1 MVLSQVEV
9 TGAEVY
15 AASISDK
22 LIDRGHNVFI
32 VSDTLTVPT
41 RAKYI
46 ALPLNKRKIYLQV
59 KHLFKLIRIIRE
71 NNIMVIHSHSRV
83 SCKLSYIASRLTGV
97 PMIYTAHGHH
107 HVHLSKKLFPA
118 YGEYT
123 LAICENVR
131 DQIIRELHWD
141 ENKIEILRN
150 GVDSSRYS
158 PLIAISSHQKE
169 ADNFKTV
176 SIIGRLSG
184 PKGDVAYKVLEE
196 ICITNPIDPS
206 IKINVVGGMV
216 IPERFKKFQD
226 RVSLSGFVGKVSD
239 QIANSSV
246 VIGSGRVAIES
257 LMMGKPTIAFG
268 EATYEGLVTS
278 ENYQTVLRSNFG
290 DIAESGSWD
299 TSHLGEDISA
309 GLKMEKIPEQL
320 YASITNSFNLDKVT
334 DRIEYIYQS
343 IYSRE
348 KYEIPVLLYHR
359 VINDPSLAGKHGTY
373 VTTKQLEAHLEYLHK
388 NNYTPITFEDLSMIN
403 RFDKDK
409 KYVILTFDDGY
420 EDNYTL
426 LFPMLKKFSFKA
438 VIFMV
443 TGKKE
448 NTWDYLD
455 EGRTFPLLERAQIL
469 EMNKYGIEFG
479 AHTMNH
485 VDLTKVEVAE
495 ARQEIEGSR
504 EALEKLLGKKVSA
517 FAYPY
522 GSVNDTVKE
531 LVKRAGFKYGI
542 ATVVGP
548 LAIHEDIFNIRR
560 IVAHPDTN
568 LSRFARKVK
577 GDYLYRKAKRR
588 AITAG
593 SVAAKDVLL
602 TPMDVQSRRGGA
614 NRRSA

>member
-1 MVLSQVEV
+1 MNILMVLSQVEV

-41 RAKYI
+41 GAKYI
-46 ALPLNKRKIYLQV
+46 AIPLNKRRLYLQI
-59 KHLFKLIRIIRE
+59 KHLYKLIKTIRD

-83 SCKLSYIASRLTGV
+83 SCKLSYIASRLCGV

-131 DQIIRELHWD
+131 DQIIKELHWD
-141 ENKIEILRN
+141 KDKIEILRN
-150 GVDSSRYS
+150 GVDGSRYS
-158 PLIAISSHQKE
+158 PVHVPVKPE
-169 ADNFKTV
+169 VPTV

-196 ICITNPIDPS
+196 ICVTNPIYPS

-216 IPERFKKFQD
+216 IPERFKKFQN

-246 VIGSGRVAIES
+246 IIGSGRVAIES

-268 EATYEGLVTS
+268 EATYEGLVTIDS
-278 ENYQTVLRSNFG
+278 YQTVLRSNFG

-299 TSHLGEDISA
+299 TSRLGHDISA
-309 GLKMEKIPEQL
+309 GLEMEKIPEQL
-320 YASITNSFNLDKVT
+320 YTAISNSFNLDRVT

-373 VTTKQLEAHLEYLHK
+373 VTTRQLEAHLEYLHK
-388 NNYTPITFEDLSMIN
+388 NNYTPISFEDLSMID
-403 RFDKDK
+403 RFDKEK
-409 KYVILTFDDGY
+409 K
-420 EDNYTL
+420 N
-426 LFPMLKKFSFKA
+426 M
-438 VIFMV
+438 
-443 TGKKE
+443 
-448 NTWDYLD
+448 
-455 EGRTFPLLERAQIL
+455 
-469 EMNKYGIEFG
+469 
-479 AHTMNH
+479 
-485 VDLTKVEVAE
+485 
-495 ARQEIEGSR
+495 
-504 EALEKLLGKKVSA
+504 
-517 FAYPY
+517 
-522 GSVNDTVKE
+522 
-531 LVKRAGFKYGI
+531 
-542 ATVVGP
+542 
-548 LAIHEDIFNIRR
+548 
-560 IVAHPDTN
+560 
-568 LSRFARKVK
+568 
-577 GDYLYRKAKRR
+577 
-588 AITAG
+588 
-593 SVAAKDVLL
+593 
-602 TPMDVQSRRGGA
+602 
-614 NRRSA
+614 

>member
-1 MVLSQVEV
+1 MNILMVLSQVEV

-15 AASISDK
+15 AATISDK

-32 VSDTLTVPT
+32 VSDTLKIQT

-46 ALPLNKRKIYLQV
+46 PLPLNKRKIYLQV
-59 KHLFKLIRIIRE
+59 KHLIKLINIIRE

-83 SCKLSYIASRLTGV
+83 SCKLSYIASRLCGV

-118 YGEYT
+118 YGEYS

-131 DQIIRELHWD
+131 DQIIKELHWD

-150 GVDSSRYS
+150 GVDSRRYS
-158 PLIAISSHQKE
+158 PVHVPVKP
-169 ADNFKTV
+169 DVPTV

-196 ICITNPIDPS
+196 ICIKNPIDSS

-216 IPERFKKFQD
+216 IPDRFKKFQD

-268 EATYEGLVTS
+268 EATYEGLVTTD
-278 ENYQTVLRSNFG
+278 NYQTVLRSNFG

-299 TSHLGEDISA
+299 TSRLGHDISD

-320 YASITNSFNLDKVT
+320 YTAISNSFNLDKVT

-359 VINDPSLAGKHGTY
+359 VINDPALAGKHGTY
-373 VTTKQLEAHLEYLHK
+373 VTTRQLNAHLEYLHK
-388 NNYTPITFEDLSMIN
+388 NNYTPISFEDLSMID

-426 LFPMLKKFSFKA
+426 LFPMLKKFNFKA

-469 EMNKYGIEFG
+469 EMSRYGIEFG

-485 VDLTKVEVAE
+485 VDLTKVELAE
-495 ARQEIEGSR
+495 AKQEIEGSR
-504 EALEKLLGKKVSA
+504 ETLENILGKKVTA

-531 LVKRAGFKYGI
+531 LVKKAGFKYGI

-560 IVAHPDTN
+560 IIAHPDTN

-588 AITAG
+588 ALNAV
-593 SVAAKDVLL
+593 SVAAKDVSL
-602 TPMDVQSRRGGA
+602 TPIEVQSRRGG
-614 NRRSA
+614 NKRSA

>member
-1 MVLSQVEV
+1 MNILMVLSQVEV

-22 LIDRGHNVFI
+22 LIDRGHNVYI

-41 RAKYI
+41 RARYI
-46 ALPLNKRKIYLQV
+46 SLPLNKRKIYLQV
-59 KHLFKLIRIIRE
+59 KHLFKLIQIIRE

-131 DQIIRELHWD
+131 DQIIKELHWD
-141 ENKIEILRN
+141 ANKIEILRN
-150 GVDSSRYS
+150 GVDSNRYS
-158 PLIAISSHQKE
+158 PIHIPVKP
-169 ADNFKTV
+169 DVPTV

-196 ICITNPIDPS
+196 ICIKNPIDSS

-268 EATYEGLVTS
+268 EATYEGLVTTD
-278 ENYQTVLRSNFG
+278 NYQTVLRSNFG

-299 TSHLGEDISA
+299 TSHLGQDISA
-309 GLKMEKIPEQL
+309 GLQMEKIPEQL
-320 YASITNSFNLDKVT
+320 YTAITNSFNLDRVT
-334 DRIEYIYQS
+334 DRIESIYQS

-359 VINDPSLAGKHGTY
+359 VINDPALAGKHGTY
-373 VTTKQLEAHLEYLHK
+373 VTAKQLEAHLEYLHK
-388 NNYTPITFEDLSMIN
+388 NNYTPISFEDLSMIN

-426 LFPMLKKFSFKA
+426 LFPMLKKFNFKA

-455 EGRTFPLLERAQIL
+455 EGRTFPLLERSQIL
-469 EMNKYGIEFG
+469 EMNRYGIEFG

-485 VDLTKVEVAE
+485 VDLTKVAVSE
-495 ARQEIEGSR
+495 AKQEIEGSR
-504 EALEKLLGKKVSA
+504 AALENILGKKVTA

-522 GSVNDTVKE
+522 GSVNDTVKD
-531 LVKRAGFKYGI
+531 LVKKAGFKYGI
-542 ATVVGP
+542 ATVIGP

-577 GDYLYRKAKRR
+577 GDYLYRKAKKR
-588 AITAG
+588 ALTAG
-593 SVAAKDVLL
+593 SVSAKDVLL
-602 TPMDVQSRRGGA
+602 TPMDVQSRRGGG
-614 NRRSA
+614 RRAS

>member
-1 MVLSQVEV
+1 MNILMVLSQVEV

-32 VSDTLTVPT
+32 VSDTLKIQT

-46 ALPLNKRKIYLQV
+46 PLPLNKRKLHLQA
-59 KHLFKLIRIIRE
+59 KHLLKLINIIRE

-83 SCKLSYIASRLTGV
+83 SCKLAYIASRLCGV

-118 YGEYT
+118 YGEYS

-131 DQIIRELHWD
+131 DQIIKELHWD
-141 ENKIEILRN
+141 ENKIEVLRN

-158 PLIAISSHQKE
+158 PVHIPAKPE
-169 ADNFKTV
+169 FPTV

-196 ICITNPIDPS
+196 ICIKNPIDPS

-216 IPERFKKFQD
+216 IPDRFQKFKE

-268 EATYEGLVTS
+268 EATYEGLVTTD
-278 ENYQTVLRSNFG
+278 NYQTVLRSNFG

-299 TSHLGEDISA
+299 TSHLGQDITA
-309 GLKMEKIPEQL
+309 GLQMEKIPEQL
-320 YASITNSFNLDKVT
+320 YTAISNSFNLDKVT

-373 VTTKQLEAHLEYLHK
+373 VTTRQLQAHLEYLHK
-388 NNYTPITFEDLSMIN
+388 NNYTPISFEDLSMID

-426 LFPMLKKFSFKA
+426 LFPMLKKFNFKA

-455 EGRTFPLLERAQIL
+455 EGRTFPLLERTQIL
-469 EMNKYGIEFG
+469 EMSNYGIEFG

-495 ARQEIEGSR
+495 AKQEIEGSR
-504 EALEKLLGKKVSA
+504 TTLEGILGKKVTA

-522 GSVNDTVKE
+522 GSVNETVKE
-531 LVKRAGFKYGI
+531 LVKKAGFKYGI

-560 IVAHPDTN
+560 IIAHPDTN

-577 GDYLYRKAKRR
+577 GDYLYRKAKKR
-588 AITAG
+588 AINAG
-593 SVAAKDVLL
+593 SVAAKNVTL
-602 TPMDVQSRRGGA
+602 TPIDVQSRRSGSK
-614 NRRSA
+614 RSA

>member
-1 MVLSQVEV
+1 MNILMVLSQVEV

-15 AASISDK
+15 AAAISDK

-41 RAKYI
+41 KAKYI
-46 ALPLNKRKIYLQV
+46 PLPLNKRKIYLQV
-59 KHLFKLIRIIRE
+59 KHLYKLIRIIRD

-141 ENKIEILRN
+141 ESKIEILRN
-150 GVDSSRYS
+150 GVDGTRYS
-158 PLIAISSHQKE
+158 PVHIKPE
-169 ADNFKTV
+169 VPMV

-196 ICITNPIDPS
+196 ICIKNPIDTS

-216 IPERFKKFQD
+216 IPERFKKFGD

-278 ENYQTVLRSNFG
+278 DNYQTVLRSNFG
-290 DIAESGSWD
+290 DIAEAGSWD
-299 TSHLGEDISA
+299 TSHLGHDISE
-309 GLKMEKIPEQL
+309 GLKMEKIPGQL
-320 YASITNSFNLDKVT
+320 YTAISNSFNLDKVA
-334 DRIEYIYQS
+334 DRIEFIYQS

-373 VTTKQLEAHLEYLHK
+373 VTTKQLQAHLEYLHK

-403 RFDKDK
+403 RFDKEK

-426 LFPMLKKFSFKA
+426 LFPMLKKFNFKA

-455 EGRTFPLLERAQIL
+455 EGRTFPLLERSQIL

-485 VDLTKVEVAE
+485 VDLTKVELSE
-495 ARQEIEGSR
+495 AKQEIEGSR
-504 EALEKLLGKKVSA
+504 VALEGILGKKVSA

-522 GSVNDTVKE
+522 GSVNESVKE
-531 LVKRAGFKYGI
+531 LVRKAGFKYGI

-588 AITAG
+588 ALQSG
-593 SVAAKDVLL
+593 SVAAKDVTL

-614 NRRSA
+614 KRSA

>member
-1 MVLSQVEV
+1 MMVLSQVEV

-22 LIDRGHNVFI
+22 LMDRGHNVVV
-32 VSDTLTVPT
+32 VSDTLRVPT

-46 ALPLNKRKIYLQV
+46 PLPLNKRRLYLQI
-59 KHLFKLIRIIRE
+59 KHIFRLIQIIRE

-83 SCKLSYIASRLTGV
+83 SCKLSYIASRLCGV
-97 PMIYTAHGHH
+97 PMVYTAHGHH

-123 LAICENVR
+123 VAICENVR

-141 ENKIEILRN
+141 KNKIEILRN
-150 GVDSSRYS
+150 GVDGSRYN
-158 PLIAISSHQKE
+158 PVHVQPAVP
-169 ADNFKTV
+169 TV

-184 PKGDVAYKVLEE
+184 PKGDVAYKILEE
-196 ICITNPIDPS
+196 ICITNPINS
-206 IKINVVGGMV
+206 AIKINVVGGMV
-216 IPERFKKFQD
+216 IPERFQKFKD

-268 EATYEGLVTS
+268 EATYEGLVTP
-278 ENYQTVLRSNFG
+278 ENCETVLRSNFG
-290 DIAESGSWD
+290 DIAELGSWD
-299 TSHLGEDISA
+299 TSRLGHDIEA
-309 GLKMEKIPEQL
+309 GLQMGKIPEQL
-320 YASITNSFNLDKVT
+320 YTTICNSFNLDKVT
-334 DRIEYIYQS
+334 DRLEYIYQS

-373 VTTKQLEAHLEYLHK
+373 VTTRQLETHLEYLHK
-388 NNYTPITFEDLSMIN
+388 NNYTPISFEDLSLID
-403 RFDKDK
+403 RFDKNK

-455 EGRTFPLLERAQIL
+455 EGRTFPLLERTQIL
-469 EMNKYGIEFG
+469 EMSKYGIEFG

-485 VDLTKVEVAE
+485 VDLTKVDIAE
-495 ARQEIEGSR
+495 AKQEIEGSR
-504 EALEKLLGKKVSA
+504 QALESIIGKKVNA

-522 GSVNDTVKE
+522 GSVNETVKE
-531 LVKRAGFKYGI
+531 LVKKAGFKYGI

-548 LAIHEDIFNIRR
+548 LAMHEDIFNIRR

-577 GDYLYRKAKRR
+577 GDYLYRKARKRDR
-588 AITAG
+588 DAG
-593 SVAAKDVLL
+593 SVAAKDVSL
-602 TPMDVQSRRGGA
+602 TPVEMNSSRGGGK
-614 NRRSA
+614 RRA

>member
-41 RAKYI
+41 RARYI
-46 ALPLNKRKIYLQV
+46 PIPLNKRRIYLQI
-59 KHLFKLIRIIRE
+59 KHLYKLIKIIRD

-83 SCKLSYIASRLTGV
+83 SCKLSYIASRLCGV

-131 DQIIRELHWD
+131 DQIIKELHWD
-141 ENKIEILRN
+141 KNKIEILRN
-150 GVDSSRYS
+150 GVDGNRYS
-158 PLIAISSHQKE
+158 PVHVPVKP
-169 ADNFKTV
+169 DVPTV

-184 PKGDVAYKVLEE
+184 PKGDVAFKVLEE
-196 ICITNPIDPS
+196 ICCKNPIDSS
-206 IKINVVGGMV
+206 IKINVVGGMI
-216 IPERFKKFQD
+216 IPERFKKFQN

-239 QIANSSV
+239 HIANSSV

-268 EATYEGLVTS
+268 EATYEGLVTTD
-278 ENYQTVLRSNFG
+278 NYQTVLRSNFG

-299 TSHLGEDISA
+299 TSHLGQDISA
-309 GLKMEKIPEQL
+309 GLQMEKIPEQL
-320 YASITNSFNLDKVT
+320 YTAISNSFNLDKVT
-334 DRIEYIYQS
+334 ERIEFIYQS

-388 NNYTPITFEDLSMIN
+388 NNYTPISFEDLSMID
-403 RFDKDK
+403 RFDKEK

-426 LFPMLKKFSFKA
+426 LFPMLKKFNFKA

-485 VDLTKVEVAE
+485 VDLTKVEVSE
-495 ARQEIEGSR
+495 AKREIEGSR
-504 EALEKLLGKKVSA
+504 EALEQLLGKKVSA

-522 GSVNDTVKE
+522 GSVNETVKE
-531 LVKRAGFKYGI
+531 LVKKAGFKYGI
-542 ATVVGP
+542 STVVGP

-560 IVAHPDTN
+560 IIAHPDTN

-577 GDYLYRKAKRR
+577 GNYLYRKAKKR
-588 AITAG
+588 AGDSI
-593 SVAAKDVLL
+593 AAKDVIL

-614 NRRSA
+614 KRSA

>member
-1 MVLSQVEV
+1 MNILMVLSQVEV

-46 ALPLNKRKIYLQV
+46 PLPLNKRKIYLQV
-59 KHLFKLIRIIRE
+59 KHLIKLIRIIRE

-131 DQIIRELHWD
+131 DQIIKELHWD

-158 PLIAISSHQKE
+158 PVHIKPE
-169 ADNFKTV
+169 VPMV

-196 ICITNPIDPS
+196 ICINNPIDTS

-299 TSHLGEDISA
+299 TSHLGHDISA
-309 GLKMEKIPEQL
+309 GLQMEKIPEQL
-320 YASITNSFNLDKVT
+320 YTSITNSFNLDKVA

-373 VTTKQLEAHLEYLHK
+373 VTTRQLEAHLEYLHK

-403 RFDKDK
+403 RFDKEK

-426 LFPMLKKFSFKA
+426 LFPMLKKFNFKA

-469 EMNKYGIEFG
+469 EMNKFGIEFG

-485 VDLTKVEVAE
+485 VDLTKVEVSE
-495 ARQEIEGSR
+495 AKEEIEGSR
-504 EALEKLLGKKVSA
+504 AALENILGKKVTC

-522 GSVNDTVKE
+522 GSVNETVKE

-588 AITAG
+588 ATAG

-602 TPMDVQSRRGGA
+602 TPMDVQSRRGGG

>member
-1 MVLSQVEV
+1 MNILMVLSQVEV

-22 LIDRGHNVFI
+22 LIDKGHNVFI

-46 ALPLNKRKIYLQV
+46 PVPLNKRRLYLQI
-59 KHLFKLIRIIRE
+59 KHLYKLIQTIRK

-83 SCKLSYIASRLTGV
+83 SCKLSYIASRLCGV

-131 DQIIRELHWD
+131 DQIIKELHWD
-141 ENKIEILRN
+141 KDKIEILRN
-150 GVDSSRYS
+150 GVDGKRYS
-158 PLIAISSHQKE
+158 PVHVPVKP
-169 ADNFKTV
+169 DVPTV

-196 ICITNPIDPS
+196 ICINNPIDAS
-206 IKINVVGGMV
+206 IRINVVGGMV
-216 IPERFKKFQD
+216 IPERFKKFGD

-246 VIGSGRVAIES
+246 IIGSGRVAIES

-268 EATYEGLVTS
+268 EATYEGLVTTD
-278 ENYQTVLRSNFG
+278 NYKNVLRSNFG
-290 DIAESGSWD
+290 DISESGSWD
-299 TSHLGEDISA
+299 TSRLGQDIAA
-309 GLKMEKIPEQL
+309 GLKMERIPEQL
-320 YASITNSFNLDKVT
+320 YTAISNSFNLDKVT
-334 DRIEYIYQS
+334 ERIEYIYQS

-359 VINDPSLAGKHGTY
+359 VISDPSLAGKHGTY
-373 VTTKQLEAHLEYLHK
+373 VTTKQLEAHLEYLNK

-403 RFDKDK
+403 RFDKEK

-426 LFPMLKKFSFKA
+426 LFPMLRKYGFKA

-455 EGRTFPLLERAQIL
+455 EGRTFPLLERTQIL
-469 EMNKYGIEFG
+469 EMSKYGIEFG

-485 VDLTKVEVAE
+485 VDLTKVEVSE

-504 EALEKLLGKKVSA
+504 EALEDILGKKVTA

-522 GSVNDTVKE
+522 GSVNETVKE
-531 LVKRAGFKYGI
+531 LVKKAGFKYGI
-542 ATVVGP
+542 ATVLGP
-548 LAIHEDIFNIRR
+548 LAIHEDTFNIRR
-560 IVAHPDTN
+560 IVTHPDTN

-577 GDYLYRKAKRR
+577 GNYLYRKAKRR
-588 AITAG
+588 ASAAG
-593 SVAAKDVLL
+593 SIAAKDVTL
-602 TPMDVQSRRGGA
+602 TPIEVQSRRGGSKRTA
-614 NRRSA
+614 

>member
-1 MVLSQVEV
+1 MNILMVLSQVEV

-22 LIDRGHNVFI
+22 LIDRGHNVLI

-46 ALPLNKRKIYLQV
+46 AIPLNKRRLHLQI
-59 KHLFKLIRIIRE
+59 KHLYKLIKTIRD

-83 SCKLSYIASRLTGV
+83 SCKLSYIASRLCGV

-131 DQIIRELHWD
+131 DQIIKELHWD
-141 ENKIEILRN
+141 KDKIEILRN
-150 GVDSSRYS
+150 GVDGSRYS
-158 PLIAISSHQKE
+158 PVHVPVKP
-169 ADNFKTV
+169 DVPTV

-196 ICITNPIDPS
+196 ICIKNPIDPT

-216 IPERFKKFQD
+216 IPERFKIFQD

-246 VIGSGRVAIES
+246 IIGSGRVAIES

-278 ENYQTVLRSNFG
+278 DTYQTVLRSNFG
-290 DIAESGSWD
+290 DIAETGSWD
-299 TSHLGEDISA
+299 TSHLGQDISA
-309 GLKMEKIPEQL
+309 GLQMGKIPEQL
-320 YASITNSFNLDKVT
+320 YTAVSNSFNLDRVT
-334 DRIEYIYQS
+334 ERIEFIYQS

-388 NNYTPITFEDLSMIN
+388 NNYTPISFEDLSMIN

-426 LFPMLKKFSFKA
+426 LFPMLKKFNFKA

-455 EGRTFPLLERAQIL
+455 EGRTFPLLERSQIL

-485 VDLTKVEVAE
+485 VDLTKVEVSE
-495 ARQEIEGSR
+495 AKQEIEGSKKT
-504 EALEKLLGKKVSA
+504 LEQLLGKEVTA

-522 GSVNDTVKE
+522 GSVNETIKE
-531 LVKRAGFKYGI
+531 LVKKAGFKYGI
-542 ATVVGP
+542 STVVGP

-560 IVAHPDTN
+560 IIAHPDTN

-577 GDYLYRKAKRR
+577 GDYLYRKAKMR
-588 AITAG
+588 ASNSGI
-593 SVAAKDVLL
+593 AAKDVTL
-602 TPMDVQSRRGGA
+602 TPIEVQTRRGGA
-614 NRRSA
+614 KRSA

>member
-1 MVLSQVEV
+1 MNILMVLSQVEV

-22 LIDRGHNVFI
+22 LIDRGHNVYI

-46 ALPLNKRKIYLQV
+46 SLPLNKRKIYLQV

-131 DQIIRELHWD
+131 DQIIKELHWD

-158 PLIAISSHQKE
+158 PVHIKPE
-169 ADNFKTV
+169 VPMV

-299 TSHLGEDISA
+299 TSHLGQDISA

-320 YASITNSFNLDKVT
+320 YTSITNSFNLDRVT
-334 DRIEYIYQS
+334 DRIESIYQS

-426 LFPMLKKFSFKA
+426 LFPMLKRFNFKA

-495 ARQEIEGSR
+495 AKQEIEGSR
-504 EALEKLLGKKVSA
+504 EALEGILGKKVSA

-522 GSVNDTVKE
+522 GSVNETVKE

-588 AITAG
+588 ALTAG
-593 SVAAKDVLL
+593 SVAAKDVTL
-602 TPMDVQSRRGGA
+602 TPIDVQSRRSGA
-614 NRRSA
+614 KRRA

>member
-22 LIDRGHNVFI
+22 LIDKGHNVFI

-46 ALPLNKRKIYLQV
+46 PLPLNKRRLYLQI
-59 KHLFKLIRIIRE
+59 KHLYKLIQTIRR

-83 SCKLSYIASRLTGV
+83 SCKLSYIASRLCGV

-131 DQIIRELHWD
+131 DQIIKELHWD
-141 ENKIEILRN
+141 KDKIEILRN
-150 GVDSSRYS
+150 GVDGNRYS
-158 PLIAISSHQKE
+158 PVHVPVKPE
-169 ADNFKTV
+169 VPTV

-196 ICITNPIDPS
+196 ICIKNPIDAS

-216 IPERFKKFQD
+216 IPERFKKFSN

-246 VIGSGRVAIES
+246 IIGSGRVAIES

-268 EATYEGLVTS
+268 EATYEGLVTTD
-278 ENYQTVLRSNFG
+278 NYKNVLRSNFG
-290 DIAESGSWD
+290 DISESGSWD
-299 TSHLGEDISA
+299 TSRLGQDIAA
-309 GLKMEKIPEQL
+309 GLKMERIPEQL
-320 YASITNSFNLDKVT
+320 YTAISNSFNLDKVT
-334 DRIEYIYQS
+334 ERIEYIYQS

-359 VINDPSLAGKHGTY
+359 VISDPSLAGKHGTY

-403 RFDKDK
+403 RFDKEK

-426 LFPMLKKFSFKA
+426 LFPMLKRFNFKA

-455 EGRTFPLLERAQIL
+455 EGRTFPLLERTQIL

-504 EALEKLLGKKVSA
+504 EALEEILGKKVTA

-522 GSVNDTVKE
+522 GSVNETVKD
-531 LVKRAGFKYGI
+531 LVKKAGFKYGI
-542 ATVVGP
+542 ATVIGP
-548 LAIHEDIFNIRR
+548 LAIHEDTFNIRR
-560 IVAHPDTN
+560 IIAHPDTN

-577 GDYLYRKAKRR
+577 GNYLYRKAKNR
-588 AITAG
+588 AAANSI
-593 SVAAKDVLL
+593 AAKDVTL
-602 TPMDVQSRRGGA
+602 TPIEVQSRRGSSKRTA
-614 NRRSA
+614 

>member
-1 MVLSQVEV
+1 MNILMVLSQVEV

-22 LIDRGHNVFI
+22 LIDRGHNVLI

-46 ALPLNKRKIYLQV
+46 AIPLNKRRLHLQI
-59 KHLFKLIRIIRE
+59 KHLYKLIKTIRD

-83 SCKLSYIASRLTGV
+83 SCKLSYIASRLCGV

-131 DQIIRELHWD
+131 DQIIKELHWD
-141 ENKIEILRN
+141 KDKIEILRN
-150 GVDSSRYS
+150 GVDGSRYS
-158 PLIAISSHQKE
+158 PVHVPVKP
-169 ADNFKTV
+169 DVPTV

-196 ICITNPIDPS
+196 ICIKNPIDPT

-216 IPERFKKFQD
+216 IPERFKIFQD

-246 VIGSGRVAIES
+246 IIGSGRVAIES

-278 ENYQTVLRSNFG
+278 DTYQTVLRSNFG
-290 DIAESGSWD
+290 DIAETGSWD
-299 TSHLGEDISA
+299 TSHLGQDISA
-309 GLKMEKIPEQL
+309 GLQMGKIPEQL
-320 YASITNSFNLDKVT
+320 YTAVSNSFNLDRVT
-334 DRIEYIYQS
+334 ERIEFIYQS

-388 NNYTPITFEDLSMIN
+388 NNYTPISFEDLSMIN

-426 LFPMLKKFSFKA
+426 LFPMLKKFNFKA

-455 EGRTFPLLERAQIL
+455 
-469 EMNKYGIEFG
+469 
-479 AHTMNH
+479 
-485 VDLTKVEVAE
+485 
-495 ARQEIEGSR
+495 
-504 EALEKLLGKKVSA
+504 
-517 FAYPY
+517 
-522 GSVNDTVKE
+522 
-531 LVKRAGFKYGI
+531 
-542 ATVVGP
+542 
-548 LAIHEDIFNIRR
+548 
-560 IVAHPDTN
+560 
-568 LSRFARKVK
+568 
-577 GDYLYRKAKRR
+577 
-588 AITAG
+588 
-593 SVAAKDVLL
+593 
-602 TPMDVQSRRGGA
+602 
-614 NRRSA
+614 

>member
-1 MVLSQVEV
+1 MNILMVLSQVEV

-22 LIDRGHNVFI
+22 LIDRGHNVLI

-46 ALPLNKRKIYLQV
+46 AIPLNKRRLHLQI
-59 KHLFKLIRIIRE
+59 KHLYKLIKTIRD

-83 SCKLSYIASRLTGV
+83 SCKLSYIASRLCGV

-131 DQIIRELHWD
+131 DQIIKELHWD
-141 ENKIEILRN
+141 KDKIEILRN
-150 GVDSSRYS
+150 GVDGSRYS
-158 PLIAISSHQKE
+158 PVHVPVKP
-169 ADNFKTV
+169 DVPTV

-196 ICITNPIDPS
+196 ICIKNPIDPT

-216 IPERFKKFQD
+216 IPERFKIFQD

-246 VIGSGRVAIES
+246 IIGSGRVAIES

-278 ENYQTVLRSNFG
+278 DTYQTVLRSNFG
-290 DIAESGSWD
+290 DIAETGSWD
-299 TSHLGEDISA
+299 TSHLGQDISA
-309 GLKMEKIPEQL
+309 GLQMGKIPEQL
-320 YASITNSFNLDKVT
+320 YTAVSNSFNLDRVT
-334 DRIEYIYQS
+334 ERIEFIYQS

-388 NNYTPITFEDLSMIN
+388 NNYTPISFEDLSMIN

-426 LFPMLKKFSFKA
+426 LFPMLKKFNFKA

-455 EGRTFPLLERAQIL
+455 EGRTFPLLERSQIL

-485 VDLTKVEVAE
+485 VDLTKVEVSE
-495 ARQEIEGSR
+495 AKQEIEGSKQT
-504 EALEKLLGKKVSA
+504 LEQLLGKEVTA

-522 GSVNDTVKE
+522 GSVNETIKE
-531 LVKRAGFKYGI
+531 LVKKAGFKYGI
-542 ATVVGP
+542 STVVGP

-560 IVAHPDTN
+560 IIAHPDTN

-577 GDYLYRKAKRR
+577 GDYLYRKAKMR
-588 AITAG
+588 ASNSGI
-593 SVAAKDVLL
+593 AAKDVTL
-602 TPMDVQSRRGGA
+602 TPIEVQTRRGGA
-614 NRRSA
+614 KRSA

>member
-1 MVLSQVEV
+1 
-9 TGAEVY
+9 
-15 AASISDK
+15 
-22 LIDRGHNVFI
+22 
-32 VSDTLTVPT
+32 
-41 RAKYI
+41 
-46 ALPLNKRKIYLQV
+46 
-59 KHLFKLIRIIRE
+59 
-71 NNIMVIHSHSRV
+71 MVIHSHSRV
-83 SCKLSYIASRLTGV
+83 SCKLSYIASRLCGV

-131 DQIIRELHWD
+131 DQIIKELHWD
-141 ENKIEILRN
+141 KDKIEILRN
-150 GVDSSRYS
+150 GVDGSRYS
-158 PLIAISSHQKE
+158 PVHVPVKP
-169 ADNFKTV
+169 DVPTV

-196 ICITNPIDPS
+196 ICIKNPIDPT

-216 IPERFKKFQD
+216 IPERFKIFQD

-246 VIGSGRVAIES
+246 IIGSGRVAIES

-278 ENYQTVLRSNFG
+278 DTYQTVLRSNFG
-290 DIAESGSWD
+290 DIAETGSWD
-299 TSHLGEDISA
+299 TSHLGQDISA
-309 GLKMEKIPEQL
+309 GLQMGKIPEQL
-320 YASITNSFNLDKVT
+320 YTAVSNSFNLDRVT
-334 DRIEYIYQS
+334 ERIEFIYQS

-388 NNYTPITFEDLSMIN
+388 NNYTPISFEDLSMIN

-426 LFPMLKKFSFKA
+426 LFPMLKKFNFKA

-455 EGRTFPLLERAQIL
+455 EGRTFPLLERSQIL

-485 VDLTKVEVAE
+485 VDLTKVEVSE
-495 ARQEIEGSR
+495 AKQEIEGSKKT
-504 EALEKLLGKKVSA
+504 LEQLLGKEVTA

-522 GSVNDTVKE
+522 GSVNETIKE
-531 LVKRAGFKYGI
+531 LVKKAGFKYGI
-542 ATVVGP
+542 STVVGP

-560 IVAHPDTN
+560 IIAHPDTN

-577 GDYLYRKAKRR
+577 GDYLYRKAKMR
-588 AITAG
+588 ASNSGI
-593 SVAAKDVLL
+593 AAKDVTL
-602 TPMDVQSRRGGA
+602 TPIEVQTRRGGA
-614 NRRSA
+614 KRSA

>member
-1 MVLSQVEV
+1 MNILMVLSQVEV

-22 LIDRGHNVFI
+22 LIDKGHNVFI

-46 ALPLNKRKIYLQV
+46 PLPLNKRRLYLQV
-59 KHLFKLIRIIRE
+59 KHLYKLIKTIRD

-83 SCKLSYIASRLTGV
+83 SCKLSYIASRLCGV

-131 DQIIRELHWD
+131 DQIIKELHWD
-141 ENKIEILRN
+141 KDKIEILRN
-150 GVDSSRYS
+150 GIDGSRYS
-158 PLIAISSHQKE
+158 PVHVPVKPE
-169 ADNFKTV
+169 VPTV

-196 ICITNPIDPS
+196 ICIKTPIDAS

-216 IPERFKKFQD
+216 IPERFKKFQN

-246 VIGSGRVAIES
+246 IIGSGRVAIES

-268 EATYEGLVTS
+268 EATYEGLVTTD
-278 ENYQTVLRSNFG
+278 NYQKVLRSNFG

-299 TSHLGEDISA
+299 TSHLGQDISA

-320 YASITNSFNLDKVT
+320 YTAISNSFNLDRVT
-334 DRIEYIYQS
+334 ERIEYIYQS

-359 VINDPSLAGKHGTY
+359 VISDPSLAGKHGTY
-373 VTTKQLEAHLEYLHK
+373 VTTRQLEAHLEYLHK
-388 NNYTPITFEDLSMIN
+388 NNYTPITFEDLSMID

-426 LFPMLKKFSFKA
+426 LFPMLKKFNFKA

-504 EALEKLLGKKVSA
+504 EALEDILGKKVTA

-522 GSVNDTVKE
+522 GSVNETVKE
-531 LVKRAGFKYGI
+531 LVKKAGFKYGI
-542 ATVVGP
+542 ATVIGP
-548 LAIHEDIFNIRR
+548 LAIHEDTFNIRR
-560 IVAHPDTN
+560 IVTHPDTN

-577 GDYLYRKAKRR
+577 GNYLYRKAKRR
-588 AITAG
+588 ASAANSI
-593 SVAAKDVLL
+593 AAKDVTL
-602 TPMDVQSRRGGA
+602 TPVEVQSRRGGSKRTA
-614 NRRSA
+614 

>member
-1 MVLSQVEV
+1 MNILMVLSQVEV

-15 AASISDK
+15 AAAISDK

-46 ALPLNKRKIYLQV
+46 PIPLNKRRLYLQV
-59 KHLFKLIRIIRE
+59 KHLYQLIKTIRD

-83 SCKLSYIASRLTGV
+83 SCKLSYIASRLCGV

-131 DQIIRELHWD
+131 DQIIKELHWD
-141 ENKIEILRN
+141 KDKIEILRN
-150 GVDSSRYS
+150 GVDGSRYS
-158 PLIAISSHQKE
+158 PVHVPVKP
-169 ADNFKTV
+169 DVPTV

-196 ICITNPIDPS
+196 ICIKNPIDSS

-216 IPERFKKFQD
+216 IPERFKKFQN

-246 VIGSGRVAIES
+246 IIGSGRVAIES

-268 EATYEGLVTS
+268 EATYEGLVTTDT
-278 ENYQTVLRSNFG
+278 YQTVLRSNFG

-299 TSHLGEDISA
+299 TSRLGQDITA
-309 GLKMEKIPEQL
+309 GLQMGKIPEQL
-320 YASITNSFNLDKVT
+320 YTAVSNSFNLDRVSE
-334 DRIEYIYQS
+334 RIEYIYQS

-426 LFPMLKKFSFKA
+426 LFPMLKKFNFKA

-455 EGRTFPLLERAQIL
+455 EGRTFPLLERTQIL
-469 EMNKYGIEFG
+469 EMNRYGIEFG

-485 VDLTKVEVAE
+485 VDLTKVEVSE
-495 ARQEIEGSR
+495 AKQEIEGSR
-504 EALEKLLGKKVSA
+504 ETLEQILGKKVTA

-522 GSVNDTVKE
+522 GSVNETVKE
-531 LVKRAGFKYGI
+531 LVKKAGFKYGI
-542 ATVVGP
+542 STVMGP

-560 IVAHPDTN
+560 IIAHPDTN

-577 GDYLYRKAKRR
+577 GNYLYRKAKTH
-588 AITAG
+588 AND
-593 SVAAKDVLL
+593 VAAKDVTL
-602 TPMDVQSRRGGA
+602 TPIEVQTRRGGA
-614 NRRSA
+614 KRSA

>member
-1 MVLSQVEV
+1 MNILMVLSQVEV

-22 LIDRGHNVFI
+22 LIDKGHNVFI

-46 ALPLNKRKIYLQV
+46 PLPLNKRRLYLQI
-59 KHLFKLIRIIRE
+59 KHLYKLIKTIRD

-83 SCKLSYIASRLTGV
+83 SCKLSYIASRLCGV

-131 DQIIRELHWD
+131 DQIIKELHWD
-141 ENKIEILRN
+141 KDKIEILRN
-150 GVDSSRYS
+150 GIDGSRYS
-158 PLIAISSHQKE
+158 PVHVPVKPE
-169 ADNFKTV
+169 VPTV

-196 ICITNPIDPS
+196 ICIKNPIDAS
-206 IKINVVGGMV
+206 IRINVVGGMV
-216 IPERFKKFQD
+216 IPERFKKFQN

-246 VIGSGRVAIES
+246 IIGSGRVAIES

-268 EATYEGLVTS
+268 EATYEGLVTTD
-278 ENYQTVLRSNFG
+278 NYQKVLRSNFG

-299 TSHLGEDISA
+299 TSHLGQDISA

-320 YASITNSFNLDKVT
+320 YTAISNSFNLDRVT
-334 DRIEYIYQS
+334 ERIEYIYQS

-359 VINDPSLAGKHGTY
+359 VISDPSLAGKHGTY
-373 VTTKQLEAHLEYLHK
+373 VTTRQLEAHLEYLHK
-388 NNYTPITFEDLSMIN
+388 NNYTPITFEDLSMID

-426 LFPMLKKFSFKA
+426 LFPMLKKFNFRA

-504 EALEKLLGKKVSA
+504 EALEDILGKKVTA

-531 LVKRAGFKYGI
+531 LVKKAGFKYGI
-542 ATVVGP
+542 ATVIGP
-548 LAIHEDIFNIRR
+548 LAIHEDTFNIRR
-560 IVAHPDTN
+560 IVTHPDTN

-577 GDYLYRKAKRR
+577 GNYLYRKAKRR
-588 AITAG
+588 ASAAG
-593 SVAAKDVLL
+593 SIAAKDVTL
-602 TPMDVQSRRGGA
+602 TPVEVQSRRGGSKRTA
-614 NRRSA
+614 